1 MSLQIGVVL
10 ADIGHEVSQIDCME
24 YLEQKEQ
31 KICQSDTKHS
41 VQSSL
46 RLTFSAEKYK

>member
-10 ADIGHEVSQIDCME
+10 ADIGHEVSQTDCME
-24 YLEQKEQ
+24 YLEQ

-46 RLTFSAEKYK
+46 RLTFSAEK